1 MNIMSDKL
9 LKMNLL
15 NYLSLIPLYI
25 LSLTIKTNIITKI
38 FLVINPIIILV
49 ISYFLE
55 YLYYKF
61 IKKEMNSYAILTSP
75 IPYFNLISY
84 YLINPQFN
92 ILLFLGLIT
101 IIFFVNKKINLNIPS
116 LLKIFATLM
125 LAFIFK
131 DINYPFFINTNDIHL
146 FIAFL
151 ASLIIEQFNLYHKKE
166 ITFLTLSTYFLASLV
181 LSSLEYIS
189 SDKIIELALNS
200 NFIFAAIFVAPIS
213 YTSPNNQK
221 ERNTYCALIGI
232 SSAVLIN
239 IKSIFITP
247 YLIIFIVSMIPF
259 VTKILK

>member
-1 MNIMSDKL
+1 MNRIFLETL
-9 LKMNLL
+9 LEHKHLFSSLLQIDNQVMNASYQGEQIEFYIESLL
-15 NYLSLIPLYI
+15 LEDSLI
-25 LSLTIKTNIITKI
+25 
-38 FLVINPIIILV
+38 
-49 ISYFLE
+49 
-55 YLYYKF
+55 
-61 IKKEMNSYAILTSP
+61 
-75 IPYFNLISY
+75 
-84 YLINPQFN
+84 
-92 ILLFLGLIT
+92 GLIT

-259 VTKILK
+259 VTKILKLNSTKIT